1 MSTLPKHSSTCE
13 GTKFSSVVHSQPELE
28 VSKVPSEGKV
38 IEITSSSSQDN
49 LKATKTEITKEG
61 KMGGSMESTHYP
73 GKVMEL

>member
-1 MSTLPKHSSTCE
+1 M
-13 GTKFSSVVHSQPELE
+13 VHSQPELE